1 MIKNINCSSPYL
13 AVTGGTSAPY
23 IGNNGSG
30 AGMVRFNATN
40 QSLDV
45 FDGGNWMPFTNN
57 YVTLEMSLHGSD
69 IMQWAARKMEEEKRI
84 LALAEQY
91 PAVKDAKEQLDIIMA
106 LVKQE
111 TT

>member
-1 MIKNINCSSPYL
+1 
-13 AVTGGTSAPY
+13 
-23 IGNNGSG
+23 
-30 AGMVRFNATN
+30 
-40 QSLDV
+40 
-45 FDGGNWMPFTNN
+45 
-57 YVTLEMSLHGSD
+57 MSLHGSD

>member
-23 IGNNGSG
+23 VGNNGSG

-45 FDGGNWMPFTNN
+45 FDGSMWMPFSNN
-57 YVTLEMSLHGSD
+57 YVTLEMSLHGND
-69 IMQWAARKMEEEKRI
+69 IMQWAAKKMEEEKRI

-91 PAVKDAKEQLDIIMA
+91 PAVKDAKEQLDIILA